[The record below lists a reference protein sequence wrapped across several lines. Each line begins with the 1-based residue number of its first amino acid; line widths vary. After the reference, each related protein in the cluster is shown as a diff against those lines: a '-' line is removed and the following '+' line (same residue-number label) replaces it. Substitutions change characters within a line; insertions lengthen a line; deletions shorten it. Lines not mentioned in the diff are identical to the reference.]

1 MIVETE
7 DTFMED
13 ANRRTHIL
21 SALENRTQPIPS
33 DIKDKT
39 NTEKSS
45 RVGKKRYVKALKDI
59 CSGQVSLLLS
69 QHTVAANKY
78 LQKLVYT
85 SSDVAEFLLTC
96 LIKSGQLNVSTLR
109 KLADHWYVTKGWIEL
124 NNACNHNHLFFTIAT
139 CKILY
144 WILILTVLIL

>member
-7 DTFMED
+7 DRVMED

-21 SALENRTQPIPS
+21 SALENRTQPTPS
-33 DIKDKT
+33 DSKDKT
-39 NTEKSS
+39 NSEKSS

-109 KLADHWYVTKGWIEL
+109 KLADHWYVADGAKVL
-124 NNACNHNHLFFTIAT
+124 NNTCSYIFFVIS
-139 CKILY
+139 L
-144 WILILTVLIL
+144 